1 MCTEVQEMVDS
12 LQDEDMWCAFS
23 RYRTV
28 NVHFEFPRKVLPPS
42 EKVFQSAL
50 CKLDQIQLG
59 HIRLKIPI
67 EFSS

>member
-1 MCTEVQEMVDS
+1 MEVQEMVDS
-12 LQDEDMWCAFS
+12 LQNEDVGCTFS

-28 NVHFEFPRKVLPPS
+28 NVHFEFPREVLSPR

-59 HIRLKIPI
+59 HVRLKIPI